1 MVIEEIIIKNFQ
13 SHSNTHLY
21 LSEGVNAIVG
31 DTDSGKSSLFRAL
44 TWLFRNRPII
54 NIEEYQSK
62 WGGDVHVAAKY
73 NGTWI
78 GRVRNKSKNYYYIGE
93 DIEVNRLEGFG
104 NGPPPQKVVDL
115 LNLGDVNFMSQQ
127 ALPFLLS
134 QGSGAIGRFLN
145 EAANLDVIDRST
157 AFIASVLKKEKAE
170 LESTVSLS
178 EDTIKV
184 LKEFDWVDRADE
196 ALSALET
203 LSKSVE
209 ENDKK
214 IIALDDLLN
223 DIDRIEEKIENIQPA
238 LNLENEIIS
247 AEKLKKQ
254 IAKDTEKLNHL
265 LQLLTD
271 IKNIE
276 EKIEKNR
283 PFLDL
288 ENEIMG
294 AEKLKKQIVKDTE
307 KKNNLDI
314 LLIEIED
321 VEEDVEKCTESLEY
335 ENEIKGLN
343 DLNEKIQ
350 KLSSESMSLN
360 VLLTVIRS
368 TEEKIGVAQID
379 VDDAEK
385 EFHANFPD
393 VCPLCQQI
401 KEI

>member
-223 DIDRIEEKIENIQPA
+223 DIDRIEEKIENIQ
-238 LNLENEIIS
+238 
-247 AEKLKKQ
+247 
-254 IAKDTEKLNHL
+254 
-265 LQLLTD
+265 
-271 IKNIE
+271 
-276 EKIEKNR
+276 
-283 PFLDL
+283 DL
-288 ENEIMG
+288 ELLNG
-294 AEKLKKQIVKDTE
+294 AP
-307 KKNNLDI
+307 
-314 LLIEIED
+314 LIEPQNGIYLGKVND
-321 VEEDVEKCTESLEY
+321 ESSAVNLIN
-335 ENEIKGLN
+335 ENNHGKVNSYISIVITDN
-343 DLNEKIQ
+343 DLFLFSDEYK
-350 KLSSESMSLN
+350 KWLSYSIFNGELSE
-360 VLLTVIRS
+360 TKDAVIS
-368 TEEKIGVAQID
+368 IMKGDIE
-379 VDDAEK
+379 
-385 EFHANFPD
+385 
-393 VCPLCQQI
+393 
-401 KEI
+401 